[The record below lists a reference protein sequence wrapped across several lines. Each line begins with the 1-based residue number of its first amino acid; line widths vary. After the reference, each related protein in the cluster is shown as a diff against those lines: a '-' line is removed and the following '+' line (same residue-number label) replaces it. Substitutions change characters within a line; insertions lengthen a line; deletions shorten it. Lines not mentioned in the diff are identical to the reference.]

1 MSGQFARKPFSTS
14 CEEESKIPP
23 ATVASTHT
31 LGITTVRVL
40 CEAKGCWHDAVIPL
54 DAWPSDTAT
63 SDIAL
68 ELHCVK
74 CGGRNIQTMG
84 NMSELYPKAR
94 NGDTR

>member
-1 MSGQFARKPFSTS
+1 MPRRLAAESFLTYRK
-14 CEEESKIPP
+14 EEKFPP
-23 ATVASTHT
+23 ATVASTRT

-54 DAWPSDTAT
+54 DAWPSDTAI

-68 ELHCVK
+68 ELHCVR
-74 CGGRNIQTMG
+74 CGGQNIRTMV

-94 NGDTR
+94 NGDIR